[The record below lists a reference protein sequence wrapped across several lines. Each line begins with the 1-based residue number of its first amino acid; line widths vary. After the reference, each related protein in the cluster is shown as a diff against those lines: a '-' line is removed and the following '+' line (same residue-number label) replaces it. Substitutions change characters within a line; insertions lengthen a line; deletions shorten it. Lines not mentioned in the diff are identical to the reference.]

1 MGSVERESDTPPPLI
16 APPPHPYP
24 PLFYRT
30 DHTYET
36 ALAELETRGS
46 NLEKGDLE
54 LGKMTSQLRRAK
66 ELLAFCNENLAQVE
80 HDVHDI
86 LNDNDGYGE
95 K

>member
-1 MGSVERESDTPPPLI
+1 M
-16 APPPHPYP
+16 
-24 PLFYRT
+24 T

-36 ALAELETRGS
+36 ALAELETIVS

-86 LNDNDGYGE
+86 LNDNAGYGE

>member
-1 MGSVERESDTPPPLI
+1 M
-16 APPPHPYP
+16 
-24 PLFYRT
+24 T
-30 DHTYET
+30 DYTYET
-36 ALAELETRGS
+36 ALAELETIVS